1 MSVGLLVVCLQYGL
15 YVFGRLSKWFTFFSF
30 MSVVLLLSCRLL
42 RLLVT
47 VCGLAKCRIFST
59 KVHYK
64 HNCFFNHK
72 CVIEERHP
80 PFCQTAVRCWR
91 SVCRC
96 SVVHCLQCV
105 GLVALLDFLALVC
118 AVVKNTNVP
127 PNALAML
134 IQNLYFQFDFLI
146 LVAVQK
152 PCSFFY

>member
-1 MSVGLLVVCLQYGL
+1 MALLVLRRVGMCVGQNQMCHFVRLAFLSFVSRYFCTVVVVIGLQL
-15 YVFGRLSKWFTFFSF
+15 
-30 MSVVLLLSCRLL
+30 
-42 RLLVT
+42 T
-47 VCGLAKCRIFST
+47 VCGLAKWRIFST